1 MDGIRITGL
10 ILCGGKSSR
19 MGSDKS
25 LLKLD
30 GEFFYHLIT
39 KKLSL
44 FTAEVYI
51 SCREEQKYRYDLP
64 VITDFHEG
72 HGPMTGLVSAIQHF
86 EDKWIMTCPCDVPD
100 ISVGLLAK
108 MTSVIHQDTKIITV
122 VDNNEKIDPLLAIYN
137 PVVFHELLSCYK
149 EGNYSLQRFIEA
161 VPDKIL
167 IKTTP
172 NDYTNTNTREDLESL
187 G

>member
-1 MDGIRITGL
+1 MDDTRITGL

-25 LLKLD
+25 LLKLG
-30 GEFFYHLIT
+30 GELFYHLIA

-51 SCREEQKYRYDLP
+51 SCREEQEARYDLP
-64 VITDFHEG
+64 VITDIHEG
-72 HGPMTGLVSAIQHF
+72 HGPMTGLVSAIRHLKG
-86 EDKWIMTCPCDVPD
+86 EWIMTCPCDVPD
-100 ISVGLLAK
+100 ISVELLARIAS
-108 MTSVIHQDTKIITV
+108 MVREDIKIITV
-122 VDNNEKIDPLLAIYN
+122 TDDSGIDPLLALYN
-137 PVVFHELLSCYK
+137 PDVFDELLSCYK
-149 EGNYSLQRFIEA
+149 EENYSLQRFIEA